1 MIQQIRIGSPLLATA
16 WFFVACSAAFAA
28 SIVTDSASTLAVSNP
43 KITQGRTLFPDW
55 SGPPQTVPY
64 RITPNIFSESA
75 ADHGRMGLFRRK
87 ACITLELDETKLS
100 APVMDALEDA
110 TVVWEFSNDYY
121 FRDMEVASDRVD
133 VVAWAPFLAV
143 AKVFRGDA
151 ERPVAVYADWV
162 KPSEL
167 KLTNTG
173 GCQ

>member
-1 MIQQIRIGSPLLATA
+1 MIQRTHPLLSAA
-16 WFFVACSAAFAA
+16 LWFLVACSPAFAA
-28 SIVTDSASTLAVSNP
+28 SIVADSAATLAVSNP
-43 KITQGRTLFPDW
+43 KITQGRTLFPDL
-55 SGPPQTVPY
+55 SSRGTVPY
-64 RITPNIFSESA
+64 ATTRDIFKTTA
-75 ADHGRMGLFRRK
+75 AEYGRMGLFRRK

-100 APVMDALEDA
+100 GPVKAALGDAA
-110 TVVWEFSNDYY
+110 VVWEFSNDYY
-121 FRDMEVASDRVD
+121 FRNMEVASDKVD

-143 AKVFRGDA
+143 AKVVRGDA